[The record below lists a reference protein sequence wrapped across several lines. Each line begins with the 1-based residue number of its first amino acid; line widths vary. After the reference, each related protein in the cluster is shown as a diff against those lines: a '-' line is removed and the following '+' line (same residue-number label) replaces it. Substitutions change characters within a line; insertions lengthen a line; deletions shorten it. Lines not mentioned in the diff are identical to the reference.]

1 MIHQALRNQF
11 APLPPLDS
19 YGYNSKGELI
29 NQLDPIIYPEKKKP
43 GQSHIKEY
51 MSPKE
56 KKPDQWIGK
65 SIDKQQEKVKNLNE
79 TLNIQPLDIDGQPS
93 IEDSIL
99 DYANEQ
105 EKLNHQLTLKR
116 IIADEPSLDYN
127 AGQDSLMM
135 DESKVLKE
143 TASFRPRKRRTHH

>member
-1 MIHQALRNQF
+1 
-11 APLPPLDS
+11 
-19 YGYNSKGELI
+19 
-29 NQLDPIIYPEKKKP
+29 
-43 GQSHIKEY
+43 

-79 TLNIQPLDIDGQPS
+79 TINIKPLDIDGQPS

-105 EKLNHQLTLKR
+105 EKLNHQLPLKR
-116 IIADEPSLDYN
+116 IIADEPSLD
-127 AGQDSLMM
+127 
-135 DESKVLKE
+135 
-143 TASFRPRKRRTHH
+143 